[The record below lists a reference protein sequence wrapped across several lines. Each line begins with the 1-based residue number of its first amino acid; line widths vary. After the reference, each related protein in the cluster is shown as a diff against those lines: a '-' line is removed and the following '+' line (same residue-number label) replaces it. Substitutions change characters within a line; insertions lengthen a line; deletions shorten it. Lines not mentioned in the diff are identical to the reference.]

1 MSAFHTFNA
10 APTQLFRRMRRL
22 LVVASA
28 CLAPVFAP
36 MAQTADSAAASN
48 YPTKPIRV
56 IVPSPPGGPPDLLMR
71 ILAPK
76 LSVSLGQTV
85 IVENRLGAGGL
96 VGTAYVAKLPADGYT
111 WLFTTASHTNIPPF
125 NENVTYDSVKD
136 FTHVTLAAQ
145 NFGQVL
151 VVPADSPVK
160 TFKELIALAKKN
172 PGKLTYGHA
181 GLGTASHIPAEV
193 MKTMTDTDI
202 LPVPYKG
209 VAEATNDLIAGRI
222 DIFFVGTQ
230 IAQQHLQSGR
240 LRALAV
246 TGAKRWK
253 GMPDTPTLQELGLK
267 DFNVVNWFGLWLPVN
282 APAAVVSRLQAEVV
296 KAVAQPDVIA
306 QFDTLGLEGVG
317 MPSAEFA
324 LFVAKEAAAAQQ
336 IARNVAPAVVTVT
349 TTPATVDQGAKK

>member
-1 MSAFHTFNA
+1 MSSFQVFNA
-10 APTQLFRRMRRL
+10 TPLSVTRSIGWL
-22 LVVASA
+22 LLIASA
-28 CLAPVFAP
+28 CLAPAFAP
-36 MAQTADSAAASN
+36 LAQTAEGTAASN

-76 LSVSLGQTV
+76 LSMSLGQAV

-151 VVPADSPVK
+151 LVPVDSPAK

-172 PGKLTYGHA
+172 PGKLSYAHA

-230 IAQQHLQSGR
+230 IALQHVQSGR

-282 APAAVVSRLQAEVV
+282 APAAIVSRLQSEIV

-324 LFVAKEAAAAQQ
+324 LFVAKEAAAAQE
-336 IARNVAPAVVTVT
+336 IARNVAPAVVKVT
-349 TTPATVDQGAKK
+349 TTPATNVNEPKK